1 MKSTLTVVKDSQ
13 NYCCQVRNFNVKMN
27 QNTLSAMTRL
37 ETYSAPTDPLVG
49 FTVVEQ
55 TEWEEGKE
63 KEIIVSFCVRHWFTI
78 EQIDNAYL
86 TL

>member
-1 MKSTLTVVKDSQ
+1 
-13 NYCCQVRNFNVKMN
+13 
-27 QNTLSAMTRL
+27 MTRL
-37 ETYSAPTDPLVG
+37 ETYSAPTDPLG